1 MAVEPV
7 VLSLR
12 RPTSDKSWGF
22 ALEGGVDQGLPVFV
36 HKVTRNGIAHKCGV
50 EPGDVI
56 LKICATPVAGMTHA
70 QVKAEILRAGNDL
83 DFTVKKRDFNVAQY
97 KITVQQFAN
106 ANINVKAVINPPEHS
121 LVIVKE
127 PFLWRHGGPT
137 LKNDQPKSHKVLEQQ
152 IPRASVG
159 AGPPPPSVFVRNME
173 ERSPY
178 LQATEQTIQKA
189 HGQS

>member
-1 MAVEPV
+1 MALEPV

-22 ALEGGVDQGLPVFV
+22 VLEGGVDQGLPVFV

-56 LKICATPVAGMTHA
+56 LKICATPVTGMTHA

-97 KITVQQFAN
+97 NITMQQFAN
-106 ANINVKAVINPPEHS
+106 ANRSVEAAVGSPEPRAE
-121 LVIVKE
+121 IVE
-127 PFLWRHGGPT
+127 EHLWRHGGPT
-137 LKNDQPKSHKVLEQQ
+137 FKNVQPKSYKILEQQ
-152 IPRASVG
+152 LPQASVG
-159 AGPPPPSVFVRNME
+159 GPPPPSVFTRNMD

-189 HGQS
+189 YGQS